1 VPQGGMENQKEK
13 VVDQC
18 WKGLK
23 GSKSG
28 RVAPCHSDYKIKA
41 SIAKNCAM
49 LHGLASSKF
58 K

>member
-1 VPQGGMENQKEK
+1 MENQKEK

-41 SIAKNCAM
+41 SIAKKCAM